1 MSADSDRYEKLKLLS
16 RSDGL
21 FDFCDRVEANLKAQN
36 PPATDISALEKQVL
50 AVEVRKRCC
59 KLFRKRV
66 VENTLKNRHTCVIF

>member
-50 AVEVRKRCC
+50 AVEV
-59 KLFRKRV
+59 
-66 VENTLKNRHTCVIF
+66 